1 MDREWRFGFNFTYLW
16 LGNNAIDAKASP
28 LTGQVVGDYDAS
40 ALVFGLHA
48 SLRLWRDSSGIP
60 FRGRGTF
67 PTIAATVER
76 TRGHGAGAES

>member
-48 SLRLWRDSSGIP
+48 SLRL
-60 FRGRGTF
+60 
-67 PTIAATVER
+67 
-76 TRGHGAGAES
+76 